1 MKIFS
6 AIIFSS
12 LLAFIFNANPCV
24 PDHGVDY
31 LSDCSYLSVWEGDLC
46 CMVTY
51 TDYENEV
58 YHVCYEITAHMIYH
72 FEDYDSRMKDVIE
85 SYYPGAPSIDTIDYF
100 YCSSK
105 FVKLSFFALLLI
117 LL

>member
-12 LLAFIFNANPCV
+12 LLAFIFNSDPCI
-24 PDHGVDY
+24 PDHGVY
-31 LSDCSYLSVWEGDLC
+31 YPSDCSYLSVWEGNFC
-46 CMVTY
+46 CMITY
-51 TDYENEV
+51 TDSKSNTYN
-58 YHVCYEITAHMIYH
+58 VCYELDLVMIYN
-72 FEDYDSRMKDVIE
+72 FDDYYYTIKGVIE
-85 SYYPGAPSIDTIDYF
+85 SYYPRAPSIYSIDYF
-100 YCSSK
+100 ECSSK